1 MMKLIKQE
9 ELLGIGVFDDASFD
23 VLNKWKDVLS
33 NLSID
38 VKLSD
43 SDKLLLSRISG
54 VLNAE

>member
-1 MMKLIKQE
+1 LIKQE